1 MPDFEIIKQ
10 IADEQKRLI
19 DEKAKQ
25 ADELRKQENF
35 RIMDEAYERT
45 DGRKREFA
53 YKGANDPYG
62 KFRRLQNKRQK
73 KRKKS

>member
-10 IADEQKRLI
+10 IADEHKRLVDVKI
-19 DEKAKQ
+19 QQ

-35 RIMDEAYERT
+35 RIMDEAYEHT
-45 DGRKREFA
+45 DGRKRNFM
-53 YKGANDPYG
+53 YKDANDPYG

-73 KRKKS
+73 NKKKS